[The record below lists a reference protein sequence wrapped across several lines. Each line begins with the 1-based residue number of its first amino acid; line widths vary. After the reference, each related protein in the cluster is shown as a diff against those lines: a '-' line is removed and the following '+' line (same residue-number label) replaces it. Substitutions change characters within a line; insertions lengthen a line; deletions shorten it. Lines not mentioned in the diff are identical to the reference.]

1 LEAWDFDGVADS
13 DEINSGRRAGQ
24 KRSEPGPRAFEARF
38 FHETGQAGMIAALT
52 EPVLE
57 SLGFRLVRAAVSG
70 RDGGTVQIMAERP
83 DGTISVDD
91 CAIISRNLSPL
102 LDANDPIQGS
112 YRLEVSSPGIDR
124 PLVRPQDFE
133 NWAGFEARIELKEL
147 VDGRKRFRGRLDGFE
162 AGEVRIEVALEDSGG
177 QSTAHVI
184 GLPVALIEQ
193 AKLVLTD
200 DLIKAALKAQS
211 PQEQAIADAAEH
223 NSAGDAVRN

>member
-1 LEAWDFDGVADS
+1 MRGFFGRPD
-13 DEINSGRRAGQ
+13 RRA
-24 KRSEPGPRAFEARF
+24 RSP
-38 FHETGQAGMIAALT
+38 ALA

-57 SLGFRLVRAAVSG
+57 SLGFRLIRVTVSG

-102 LDANDPIQGS
+102 LDANDPMQGS

-147 VDGRKRFRGRLDGFE
+147 VDGRKRFRGRLGRFRSRRGPDRGRGGGWPT
-162 AGEVRIEVALEDSGG
+162 ASPAL
-177 QSTAHVI
+177 QVI
-184 GLPVALIEQ
+184 GLPVGLIEQ

-211 PQEQAIADAAEH
+211 PQEQAIADAAEQH
-223 NSAGDAVRN
+223 GSRAATMAGGT

>member
-1 LEAWDFDGVADS
+1 MPES
-13 DEINSGRRAGQ
+13 
-24 KRSEPGPRAFEARF
+24 PPEARF
-38 FHETGQAGMIAALT
+38 FHEAGQAGTIASLA

-57 SLGFRLVRAAVSG
+57 SLGFRLIRVAVSG

-102 LDANDPIQGS
+102 LDVNDPIQGS
-112 YRLEVSSPGIDR
+112 YRFEVSSPGIDR
-124 PLVRPQDFE
+124 PLVRPRDFE

-162 AGEVRIEVALEDSGG
+162 AGEVRIEIEVAEAGG
-177 QSTAHVI
+177 KPTPQVI
-184 GLPVALIEQ
+184 GVPVGLIEQ

-211 PQEQAIADAAEH
+211 PQEQAIVDAAAQH
-223 NSAGDAVRN
+223 GLGDGVLGDGAGN